1 MIILQTNR
9 REDFDIVGYGECPG
23 CKTENNL
30 VQNRTIECS
39 MCGEPYLKNKWKGVS
54 WCEWERD
61 DTSEVSLVVKSA
73 TGCSTFKL

>member
-1 MIILQTNR
+1 LIILQTNR

-30 VQNRTIECS
+30 VQSRTIECS

-54 WCEWERD
+54 WCE
-61 DTSEVSLVVKSA
+61 
-73 TGCSTFKL
+73 